1 MNEQDNRYDPEEDL
15 PVDGYYGGDLND
27 LGRYELT
34 PEEREYEERI
44 RQRMRE
50 RRRIAEQRRV
60 KRNRTIAL
68 TLLLIIVSIL
78 CKSCYTSYRKKHPRP
93 LKPKKT
99 ESAAAADTDLSRPE
113 QAESQPEGETT
124 PSGHKIQQVEGMTF
138 IDGILIVNKTYSLP
152 KDYAPGID
160 PAAQKAFDEMTGAAF
175 NDGLYL
181 YVNSGY
187 RSYDEQYS
195 LYKNYASERGVAEAD
210 RVSSRPGYSEH
221 QSGLCFD
228 VNSTEFSF
236 SNTKEARWLAA
247 HCADYGFI
255 IRFPKGKEAITGYEY
270 ESWHIR
276 YVGVDV
282 AKDITAKGMCLEE
295 YLGVTSDY
303 NNAPDGLSQESMAEQ
318 LGVTVYDPNGN
329 DNDTESGYG
338 YDLPSPDISK
348 PTGQFADMA
357 QNEADT
363 SSAAEYGTQQ
373 DSFGQS
379 YDQGYDYGYAY

>member
-1 MNEQDNRYDPEEDL
+1 MNEHDDRYDPREDL
-15 PVDGYYGGDLND
+15 PVNGYDGRGFDD

-68 TLLLIIVSIL
+68 TILLIIVSIL
-78 CKSCYTSYRKKHPRP
+78 CKSCYTSYRKKHPKLP
-93 LKPKKT
+93 KPKKT
-99 ESAAAADTDLSRPE
+99 ESTVAADTDV
-113 QAESQPEGETT
+113 SQPDVTESEPDGEIM
-124 PSGHKIQQVEGMTF
+124 PGGHKIRQVDGFTF
-138 IDGILIVNKTYSLP
+138 VDDILIVNKTYSLP
-152 KDYAPGID
+152 KEYAPGID
-160 PAAQKAFDEMTGAAF
+160 PNAQKAFDEMSGAAF
-175 NDGLYL
+175 NDGIYL

-187 RSYDEQYS
+187 RSYDEQYM
-195 LYKNYASERGVAEAD
+195 LYKNYAAERGVAEAD

-236 SNTKEARWLAA
+236 GNTKEARWLAA
-247 HCADYGFI
+247 HCVDYGFI

-270 ESWHIR
+270 EPWHIR
-276 YVGVDV
+276 YVGVEA
-282 AKDITAKGMCLEE
+282 AKDITEKGVCLEE

-318 LGVTVYDPNGN
+318 LGVTVEDPNGN
-329 DNDTESGYG
+329 ENDTESGYG
-338 YDLPSPDISK
+338 YDLPLTDADK
-348 PTGQFADMA
+348 PAGQFADQA
-357 QNEADT
+357 
-363 SSAAEYGTQQ
+363 SSAADDSTDQ
-373 DSFGQS
+373 DDNSQS